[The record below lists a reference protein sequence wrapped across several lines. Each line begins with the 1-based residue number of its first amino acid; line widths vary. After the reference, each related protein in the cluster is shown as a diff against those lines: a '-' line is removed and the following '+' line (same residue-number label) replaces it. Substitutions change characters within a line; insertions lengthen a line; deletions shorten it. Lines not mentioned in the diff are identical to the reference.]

1 MTIHTAIS
9 RRPVDGILLL
19 DKPEGMTS
27 NAALQTVKNL
37 FAARKAGHTGSLD
50 PLASGMLPI
59 CFGQAT
65 KFSQFLLEADKHYRV
80 TATLGIKTTTGD
92 REGSPVIER
101 PVPALSETILLELCQ
116 RFTGKLS
123 QVPSMFS
130 ALKHQGQPLYKLAR
144 QGVSIE
150 REPREVTVHTI
161 KLLSYEPTQFSFE
174 VHCSKGTYVRT
185 LVEDMGEY
193 LGCGAHVGELRR
205 LSAGSYRPEQMQS
218 LVHLQTLLK
227 DQAME
232 SLDAY
237 LLPIDSSINSWTE
250 LKLSEAAIYYL
261 KQGQSIIVP
270 NAPTSGWVRLS
281 RRNGGF
287 LGVGE
292 ILKDGRVAPRRLVQN
307 I

>member
-1 MTIHTAIS
+1 MTLHPSIS
-9 RRPVDGILLL
+9 RRAVDGILLL

-37 FAARKAGHTGSLD
+37 YGARKAGHTGSLD

-80 TATLGIKTTTGD
+80 TAILGVKTTTGD
-92 REGSPVIER
+92 KEGSNISER
-101 PVPALSETILLELCQ
+101 PIPPLSEEDLLTLCQ
-116 RFTGKLS
+116 QFTGTIS
-123 QVPSMFS
+123 QVPSMYS

-144 QGVSIE
+144 QGISIE
-150 REPREVTVHTI
+150 REPRQVVVHSI
-161 KLLSYEPTQFSFE
+161 KFLSYEEGQLSFE

-185 LVEDMGEY
+185 LVEDMGEH

-205 LSAGSYRPEQMQS
+205 LSAGAYRAEQMQS
-218 LVHLQTLLK
+218 LSHLQTLPK

-232 SLDAY
+232 NLDAY
-237 LLPIDSSINSWTE
+237 LLPIDSSIASWTE
-250 LKLSEAAIYYL
+250 LTLSEAAIYYL
-261 KQGQSIIVP
+261 KQGQPIIVP
-270 NAPTSGWVRLS
+270 NAPTSGWVRLT
-281 RRNGGF
+281 RRSGGF